1 MSNHLAIA
9 TVTAALKKMLQEGIS
24 QDTPGAQVTTVRPD
38 AASGNI
44 SGACI
49 NLFLYHAM
57 PNAAWRNADLR
68 TRRPKGELVK
78 HGQASLDLYYLLTF
92 YGNEQRLEPQRLMG
106 SAVQTLVDQPQ
117 LTLPIIQETIDGVSD
132 LTDSTLGEQLQLVR
146 FFPAEVTTEELSR
159 IWSVFFQIPYSL
171 SFAYQGTAV
180 IIQGRKPGKSALP
193 VRSRRF
199 YMTPQRPVL
208 ERITTSGDLN
218 EPITLD
224 SHIKIHGRGLKRR
237 NLEANDPDKGIRP
250 EITISQ
256 VHLGNAR
263 ITPQIVTDNAIEVT
277 LPRLTRQEI
286 STLRAGAQG
295 LRIAQIP
302 DPPPRDAD
310 YAILSNLMSIV
321 LCPTIRDG
329 RDGITVHDLTT
340 LDEGHCTAIATV
352 SVDMTVEPRQN
363 TFLLLN
369 KIDRTGQ
376 TYIIRGDRQITD
388 TTTLTFQLNEVLVG
402 TYLVRVQIDGAE
414 SPLEVD
420 TNKDS
425 DTFEQYIGPT
435 VTLGRTP

>member
-24 QDTPGAQVTTVRPD
+24 QDMPGAQVTTVRPD

-49 NLFLYHAM
+49 NLFMYHAM
-57 PNAAWRNADLR
+57 PNTAWRNADLR

-132 LTDSTLGEQLQLVR
+132 LIDSTLGEQLQLVR

-199 YMTPQRPVL
+199 YMTPQRPVI
-208 ERITTSGDLN
+208 EKITTAENLN

-224 SHIKIHGRGLKRR
+224 SHITIHGRGLRGR
-237 NLEANDPDKGIRP
+237 SIGEPNP
-250 EITISQ
+250 ESSLTQ
-256 VHLGNAR
+256 VYLGRAR
-263 ITPQIVTDNAIEVT
+263 ITPQNVTENKVEIT
-277 LPRLTRQEI
+277 LPMLSAQEI
-286 STLRAGAQG
+286 SALRAGAQG
-295 LRIAQIP
+295 LRIDLMP
-302 DPPPRDAD
+302 DPPPRDAN

-329 RDGITVHDLTT
+329 SDGITVQNLTE
-340 LDEGHCTAIATV
+340 LEEEHCTAIVTV
-352 SVDMTVEPRQN
+352 SVDITVEARQN

-369 KIDRTGQ
+369 KIDRTGK
-376 TYIIRGDRQITD
+376 TYIIRGERQTTD
-388 TTTLTFQLNEVLVG
+388 TTTLTFQLNEVLIG

-420 TNKDS
+420 THKES

-435 VTLGRTP
+435 VTLGRTS